1 MKRAQMTSMV
11 VAGAVL
17 VGLSFVSG
25 CTSYYRITD
34 PSTGNVYYTTNVDNK
49 GGGAVRIKDAATG
62 EKVTLQNSQVAKVSK
77 EEYETN
83 RAGKRTN

>member
-1 MKRAQMTSMV
+1 MQRARVKSLV
-11 VAGAVL
+11 AAGAVL
-17 VGLSFVSG
+17 VGLSFVGG
-25 CTSYYRITD
+25 CTSYYKVTD

-62 EKVTLQNSQVAKVSK
+62 DNVTLQNSQITKVSK

-83 RAGKRTN
+83 RAGKRTK